1 MEFAFETVYDRRA
14 LTAMAKAVR
23 KTTRKKHS
31 KRSHLISW
39 ALVLLAIIIVFAAVK
54 LKQFSFNTL
63 ITALAGIVVAAVLI
77 FEDRLNAFFAAKRM
91 IKGLETAKVE
101 FHNESFIS
109 RTELG
114 TTEFNYS
121 IIKAIAKT
129 GDYIIFMLDKNHAQA
144 YDLTSIING
153 TPKEFCKF
161 IENKTNIKIQK
172 I

>member
-1 MEFAFETVYDRRA
+1 MEFAFETIYNQRA
-14 LTAMAKAVR
+14 LMAMAKAVR

-31 KRSHLISW
+31 KRSHTIGW
-39 ALVLLAIIIVFAAVK
+39 VLVLLALVIILFAIV
-54 LKQFSFNTL
+54 LKQFSFNTF
-63 ITALAGIVVAAVLI
+63 ITALAGIVVMSVLI

-91 IKGLETAKVE
+91 LKGLETAKVE

-109 RTELG
+109 RTEVG
-114 TTEFNYS
+114 TTEFKYS
-121 IIKAIAKT
+121 VIKAIAKT

-144 YDLTSIING
+144 YDLTSVING

-161 IENKTNIKIQK
+161 IENKTNLKIHK